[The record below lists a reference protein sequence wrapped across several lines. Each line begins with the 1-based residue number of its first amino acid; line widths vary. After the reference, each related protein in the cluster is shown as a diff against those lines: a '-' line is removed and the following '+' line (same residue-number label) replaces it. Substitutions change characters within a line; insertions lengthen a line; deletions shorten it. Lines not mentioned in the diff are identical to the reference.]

1 MKKGTRQIPNR
12 RIVSLGPETLSGSGE
27 HLADPDKLEM
37 KRATTITRS
46 NIIRASAE
54 RCFELISKQLGER
67 PQWDPTIMWV
77 NPIITNHIRV
87 GFMSRV
93 NFNLHGVREEAV
105 AMIRSFKPNRS
116 LLWTSNHSNQ
126 LQEQWHLEPDPLGTL
141 VTVTLG
147 YNPIGWIFGW
157 LVDRVFMKRK
167 LEKAVTEMLEKLK
180 ITVESSQQSL
190 EVTIS
195 NGTGAQ

>member
-1 MKKGTRQIPNR
+1 
-12 RIVSLGPETLSGSGE
+12 
-27 HLADPDKLEM
+27 
-37 KRATTITRS
+37 
-46 NIIRASAE
+46 
-54 RCFELISKQLGER
+54 
-67 PQWDPTIMWV
+67 MWV

-87 GFMSRV
+87 GSMSRV

-126 LQEQWHLEPDPLGTL
+126 LQEQWHLEPDPHGTL

-157 LVDRVFMKRK
+157 LVDRIFMKRK
-167 LEKAVTEMLEKLK
+167 LEKAITEMMERLK
-180 ITVESSQQSL
+180 ITVEGSQQNL
-190 EVTIS
+190 KAPIS
-195 NGTGAQ
+195 F